1 MKTIITKEKF
11 LAYYSV
17 QKSGV
22 TNMFDVQTVSD
33 YSGLDRSEILDIIKN
48 YSKYKKQFVEETV
61 QLIINPVLLEF
72 QNALLIIKQTVWNL
86 KASKQIMNE
95 IKIVRIQLLTDSEI
109 LLEDCENIMLSKDD
123 QVIFAADIARFITK
137 VQKFLKLTEF
147 SKVQSV

>member
-11 LAYYSV
+11 LSYYSV

-72 QNALLIIKQTVWNL
+72 QNALLMIKQTVWNL

-137 VQKFLKLTEF
+137 VQKFLKLTES

>member
-61 QLIINPVLLEF
+61 
-72 QNALLIIKQTVWNL
+72 
-86 KASKQIMNE
+86 
-95 IKIVRIQLLTDSEI
+95 
-109 LLEDCENIMLSKDD
+109 
-123 QVIFAADIARFITK
+123 
-137 VQKFLKLTEF
+137 
-147 SKVQSV
+147 

>member
-33 YSGLDRSEILDIIKN
+33 YSGLGRSEILDIIKN

-61 QLIINPVLLEF
+61 
-72 QNALLIIKQTVWNL
+72 
-86 KASKQIMNE
+86 
-95 IKIVRIQLLTDSEI
+95 
-109 LLEDCENIMLSKDD
+109 
-123 QVIFAADIARFITK
+123 
-137 VQKFLKLTEF
+137 
-147 SKVQSV
+147 